1 MNELSIFYFLP
12 FIYILQVEVITVQML
27 AQQKKQRRRYEV
39 CFQIRCSFYLVK
51 LQYTNNFLL
60 QIFSRFSVRYL
71 RHLRLMI
78 VKIFNLRYLSFVE
91 RIRDKNE
98 GKQITQLQ
106 SRIQNSVKHLRISF
120 LQKLLKAFSHQLF
133 SQKDPFAVFD
143 RVLNTLFYFSVL
155 QTLVLICFK
164 N

>member
-12 FIYILQVEVITVQML
+12 FIYILQVEVITVQVL

-78 VKIFNLRYLSFVE
+78 IKIFKMRHFIVTEFQFYLKNRRQKRRQTNHIALESYSELRQTF
-91 RIRDKNE
+91 KN
-98 GKQITQLQ
+98 
-106 SRIQNSVKHLRISF
+106 
-120 LQKLLKAFSHQLF
+120 QLF
-133 SQKDPFAVFD
+133 AKIAKGFQSSTVFPK
-143 RVLNTLFYFSVL
+143 RSISSV
-155 QTLVLICFK
+155 
-164 N
+164 